1 MFTFS
6 TTVGNRIRELS
17 EQMKGEAMTLSKL
30 LLRHTNVGDLV
41 WITDCGWYIGCTVID
56 HEDLFIGS
64 LNPSILSKEVKS
76 YKYETRDWTIKPV
89 LVVDI

>member
-1 MFTFS
+1 
-6 TTVGNRIRELS
+6 
-17 EQMKGEAMTLSKL
+17 MTLGKL

-41 WITDCGWYIGCTVID
+41 WITDCGWYIRCTVID
-56 HEDLFIGS
+56 NENLFIES

-76 YKYETRDWTIKPV
+76 CKYEIRDWTIKPV

>member
-1 MFTFS
+1 
-6 TTVGNRIRELS
+6 
-17 EQMKGEAMTLSKL
+17 MTLSNL
-30 LLRHTNVGDLV
+30 LLRHTSVGDLV

-64 LNPSILSKEVKS
+64 LNPYILSKEVKS